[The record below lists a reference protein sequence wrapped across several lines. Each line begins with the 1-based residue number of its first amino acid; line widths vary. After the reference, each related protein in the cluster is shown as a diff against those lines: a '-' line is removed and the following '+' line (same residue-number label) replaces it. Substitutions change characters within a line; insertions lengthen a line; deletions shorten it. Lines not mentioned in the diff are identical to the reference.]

1 MIIYGESMT
10 TIVRIL
16 ITLILV
22 EILGLIVLIMLAKP
36 YYKRNHKQ
44 ENANQLNSRES
55 FSQVWLEL
63 VLLFV
68 ILTITLPNDDL
79 KFRFFFSMVT
89 SLTLAVGTIIEIKK
103 AINLRRR
110 IRITTG
116 LIPKRHY
123 VYNGQIALLVSAVLG
138 FNASAIAL
146 VFGIW
151 LISVT

>member
-44 ENANQLNSRES
+44 ENANQLNSRDS

-79 KFRFFFSMVT
+79 KFRFF
-89 SLTLAVGTIIEIKK
+89 L
-103 AINLRRR
+103 
-110 IRITTG
+110 
-116 LIPKRHY
+116 
-123 VYNGQIALLVSAVLG
+123 
-138 FNASAIAL
+138 
-146 VFGIW
+146 W
-151 LISVT
+151 